1 MNSITTKTG
10 LYQSLCVVGEFY
22 FFLSIVL
29 LAETPECYR
38 SDYPGVAVKVHG
50 RIGYP
55 GVAAKIYGRIVYPG
69 VAAKVYGPRNGV
81 MLVYPRGDIVGTA

>member
-29 LAETPECYR
+29 LAEPPECYR

-55 GVAAKIYGRIVYPG
+55 GVV
-69 VAAKVYGPRNGV
+69 VKVYGPRNGV